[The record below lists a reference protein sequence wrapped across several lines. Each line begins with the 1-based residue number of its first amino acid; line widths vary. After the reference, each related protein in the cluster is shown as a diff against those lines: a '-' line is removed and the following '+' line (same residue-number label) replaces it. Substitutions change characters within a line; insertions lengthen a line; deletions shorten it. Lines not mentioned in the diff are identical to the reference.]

1 MRQTTQSSFLCLTG
15 KFTLCDLFFSSSRWS
30 LLKGTLKHFASRD
43 NCVLPPTW
51 SCEGEEQP
59 WMLYGDFFFQTWESW
74 PNTFIVVIIKC
85 LVWKD
90 MAGQRVAV
98 ALIAGKAE
106 NQGILVIVSSS
117 VWALKSQLQLLS
129 TSKLLCWNALF
140 QEALFGLVF
149 LCLQSCV

>member
-1 MRQTTQSSFLCLTG
+1 
-15 KFTLCDLFFSSSRWS
+15 
-30 LLKGTLKHFASRD
+30 
-43 NCVLPPTW
+43 
-51 SCEGEEQP
+51 
-59 WMLYGDFFFQTWESW
+59 
-74 PNTFIVVIIKC
+74 
-85 LVWKD
+85 

-106 NQGILVIVSSS
+106 NQGILVIVSGS